1 MNKLVYYKFLIY
13 KERFMNNLF
22 STLNRYKVLQ
32 TKLLTIF
39 KLFNL
44 RPYSVGGWK
53 NLVELSLS
61 AKFTKAPMDE

>member
-1 MNKLVYYKFLIY
+1 
-13 KERFMNNLF
+13 MNNLF

-44 RPYSVGGWK
+44 RLYSVGGWK

-61 AKFTKAPMDE
+61 AKFTKATMDEQ

>member
-1 MNKLVYYKFLIY
+1 
-13 KERFMNNLF
+13 MNNLF

-44 RPYSVGGWK
+44 WPYSVSGWK

-61 AKFTKAPMDE
+61 AKFTKATMDEQ